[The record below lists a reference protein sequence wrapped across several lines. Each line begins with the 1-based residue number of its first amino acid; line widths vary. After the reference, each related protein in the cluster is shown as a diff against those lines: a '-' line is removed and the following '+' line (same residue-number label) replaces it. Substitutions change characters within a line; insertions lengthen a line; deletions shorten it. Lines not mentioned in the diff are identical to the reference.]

1 MAVLVLK
8 RDKVEAGHFE
18 VHWVIPALGILS
30 CLLLLTQQ
38 GPETWLRAG
47 IMLAVGAALYGLA
60 RLGSSVLVSHP
71 R

>member
-1 MAVLVLK
+1 PL
-8 RDKVEAGHFE
+8 
-18 VHWVIPALGILS
+18 LGILS

-47 IMLAVGAALYGLA
+47 IMLAVGAALYGLT
-60 RLGSSVLVSHP
+60 RLGSSALASHP